1 MLAMK
6 IYRSK
11 ISWDNKAYLQNCWA
25 AKMEKEMGVQR
36 ALFIITRSSNRRKEN
51 ITEQDGE
58 RSVWKGSGPQRGLIV
73 RLTV

>member
-11 ISWDNKAYLQNCWA
+11 ISWDNTAYLRKCWE
-25 AKMEKEMGVQR
+25 AKMEKEMGAQR
-36 ALFIITRSSNRRKEN
+36 ALFIIARSSNRTKEN
-51 ITEQDGE
+51 IIKQDGN

-73 RLTV
+73 KLTV